1 MMRQATSI
9 LLCLCLLSLHFIH
22 FISTP
27 QSTPPI
33 VHTYVPPL
41 THTPGLGPSM
51 LGSHSEPPFA
61 LLDTLHT
68 TMSSEQKRS
77 MQTLFQ
83 NQKTILDEGV
93 RLRLQMQDQTLSLL
107 GHLPGSAT
115 HEAWRNRAHHE
126 ERIGEVRIW
135 NDLVNR

>member
-1 MMRQATSI
+1 MMREATSI

-27 QSTPPI
+27 QATSPI

-41 THTPGLGPSM
+41 THTPGLGLSM
-51 LGSHSEPPFA
+51 LGAHAEPPFT

-77 MQTLFQ
+77 IKTLFQ
-83 NQKTILDEGV
+83 NHKAILDEGV

-107 GHLPGSAT
+107 GHLPEPAV

-126 ERIGEVRIW
+126 ERIGEVRVW
-135 NDLVNR
+135 NNLVNR